1 VEWKLPS
8 GKVRKLLQA
17 LVVALALYGCLRWAG
32 FYEFTNRD
40 AEGLAT
46 ITQLLGDIYAVLAG
60 RDSSLAAR
68 RDDWKNARAAYAR
81 AADEYRSLI
90 GVPGGE
96 RYARQLSETE
106 RLVADCDRRL
116 K

>member
-1 VEWKLPS
+1 MLHAAAQVDAAIQSGEGALP
-8 GKVRKLLQA
+8 VRVYKPRCQ
-17 LVVALALYGCLRWAG
+17 RW
-32 FYEFTNRD
+32 
-40 AEGLAT
+40 
-46 ITQLLGDIYAVLAG
+46 LGDIYAVLAG